1 MFLRSLTV
9 KNLRSIG
16 ELSIDFDD
24 ATGATRKQTL
34 LLGQNGTGKSSL
46 LKAVALITAGSNAL
60 GELLGHT
67 NDWIRNGADFCE
79 IQALFVTK
87 EGEERPVGFRI
98 DRDASLG
105 QILGSNFESLNFL
118 ERALQY
124 TERNYFVV
132 GYGASR
138 RLNGQELFWNMGAGV
153 YRHSRSNNVAT
164 LFNAEAQLNSLT
176 SWAIDLDY
184 RLPNGFPLI
193 QEALDDF
200 LPHVQFH
207 GIDKDKKQLTFETPD
222 GIVPLSQLSDGY
234 QNMTAWIGDLL
245 YRISNTFEDYQ
256 SPLAARGLL
265 LIDEV
270 DLHIHPVWQRHLLDF
285 IRNKLPNFQI
295 IATTHSPLTAQQA
308 EEGELFSLQR
318 GKENRVELVPFVGSP
333 QKLLLHQLLMTNA
346 FGLTTDE
353 SVQVETIKQNY
364 KELRDKPRRSAV
376 EKRQLNDLAEQINS
390 LPTPEYSN
398 SLVSAQQMDFLKKL
412 ESELKQ

>member
-24 ATGATRKQTL
+24 TTGSTRKQTL

-46 LKAVALITAGSNAL
+46 LKAIALITAGSNAL

-87 EGEERPVGFRI
+87 EGEERPVGLRI

-153 YRHSRSNNVAT
+153 YRHGRSNNVAT

-222 GIVPLSQLSDGY
+222 GIVPLSQ
-234 QNMTAWIGDLL
+234 
-245 YRISNTFEDYQ
+245 
-256 SPLAARGLL
+256 
-265 LIDEV
+265 
-270 DLHIHPVWQRHLLDF
+270 
-285 IRNKLPNFQI
+285 
-295 IATTHSPLTAQQA
+295 
-308 EEGELFSLQR
+308 
-318 GKENRVELVPFVGSP
+318 
-333 QKLLLHQLLMTNA
+333 
-346 FGLTTDE
+346 
-353 SVQVETIKQNY
+353 
-364 KELRDKPRRSAV
+364 
-376 EKRQLNDLAEQINS
+376 
-390 LPTPEYSN
+390 
-398 SLVSAQQMDFLKKL
+398 
-412 ESELKQ
+412 